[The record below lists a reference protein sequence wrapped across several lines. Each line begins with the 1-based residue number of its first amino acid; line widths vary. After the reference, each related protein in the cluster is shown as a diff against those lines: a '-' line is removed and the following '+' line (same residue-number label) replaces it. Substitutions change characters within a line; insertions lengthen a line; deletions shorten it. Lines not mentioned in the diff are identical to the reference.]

1 MDYRTSQRLKGL
13 LKAVGLT
20 GLFAIGMHEPEEAR
34 PDPQARIENYQRS
47 HGCTEDQI
55 ARYKED
61 GIPPHCP
68 EK

>member
-1 MDYRTSQRLKGL
+1 MNYRTSQRLKGVL
-13 LKAVGLT
+13 TAVGLA
-20 GLFAIGMHEPEEAR
+20 GLFGLAMNEPEEAR
-34 PDPQARIENYQRS
+34 PDPQARIENYQRG

-55 ARYKED
+55 AKYKQD

>member
-1 MDYRTSQRLKGL
+1 MNYRTSQRLKGL
-13 LKAVGLT
+13 LKAVGLA
-20 GLFAIGMHEPEEAR
+20 GLFGLAMHD
-34 PDPQARIENYQRS
+34 PDANPPSPAERIENYQRS

-55 ARYKED
+55 AKYKED